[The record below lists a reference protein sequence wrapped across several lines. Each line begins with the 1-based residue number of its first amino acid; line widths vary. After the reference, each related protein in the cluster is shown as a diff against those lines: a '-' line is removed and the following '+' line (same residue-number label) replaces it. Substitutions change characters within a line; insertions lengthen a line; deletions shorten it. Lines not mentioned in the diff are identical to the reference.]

1 MKTALVF
8 LLLPLIAGVSLADD
22 RPGED
27 SMFGSPEASTAAAAS
42 APSVPASG
50 RLDSRSADE
59 AQELTPGRSRDAFAS
74 GAVANDALQIG
85 GTFYQRWIASKPEGQ
100 KLGNSPESMP
110 LQFDA
115 YMDARPNDR
124 VRGYVQERILY
135 DPTLDQY
142 GNSTKG
148 SGLGNQQFSSN
159 SGAPS
164 SLPTGA
170 TAQATS
176 NPMAVLD
183 QAWLKFDLGH
193 DVFVT
198 AGKQHVKWGV
208 SRFWNPT
215 DFLSTMKR
223 DPLLPYD
230 LRLGNTM
237 VRLAMPLEKFGAN
250 FYAITLIDNPQPA
263 SAVGQ
268 LGEAARVEKLFG
280 NTEVG
285 LEALGRGGAPPTF
298 GGDVSSPLG
307 PFDVYAEAALFGGSP
322 VPVYQLNGTPTT
334 GESISSL
341 YSMSN
346 PRGAF
351 VQTSGGIRYEFPWM
365 ENRQA
370 TAGAE
375 YFYNQEGYNNGKI
388 YPVLIFTGAYQP
400 FYTGRHYGAV
410 YVTAEGPDQF
420 KHTSYT
426 FSTIGNLSD
435 GSFITRVDFSWRFL
449 TYLTFEA
456 YGDEH
461 YGTKG
466 GEFNFELHTP
476 ALINGTAAIPPISV
490 PTTLYDVGLGLRL
503 SF

>member
-1 MKTALVF
+1 MRA
-8 LLLPLIAGVSLADD
+8 LLLAGLVLAARTARAGD
-22 RPGED
+22 RPAED
-27 SMFGSPEASTAAAAS
+27 AMFGEPAASTAAAA
-42 APSVPASG
+42 PVREPAAKAG
-50 RLDSRSADE
+50 EGRSADE
-59 AQELTPGRSRDAFAS
+59 GRELTPGRSLDAFVS
-74 GAVANDALQIG
+74 GAVANDALSIG
-85 GTFYQRWIASKPEGQ
+85 GSYYQRWIVSKPEGVSG
-100 KLGNSPESMP
+100 KNTPESMP

-115 YMDARPNDR
+115 YMDVRPSDR
-124 VRGYVQERILY
+124 VRGYIQERVLY

-148 SGLGNQQFSSN
+148 AGLGNSQYSSN

-164 SLPTGA
+164 SLPSGA
-170 TAQATS
+170 TAQTTT
-176 NPMAVLD
+176 NPTTALD

-215 DFLSTMKR
+215 DFLSTQQR

-237 VRLAMPLEKFGAN
+237 IKLALPLEKIGGN
-250 FYAITLIDNPQPA
+250 LYAITLLDNPAPA
-263 SAVGQ
+263 STVGQ
-268 LGEAARVEKLFG
+268 LGEAVRVEKLVG
-280 NTEVG
+280 SAEVG
-285 LEALGRGGAPPTF
+285 AEALARGGLPPTF
-298 GGDVSSPLG
+298 GADVSAPAG

-322 VPVYQLNGTPTT
+322 APQYSLTGTPAA
-334 GESISSL
+334 GQSLSSL
-341 YSMSN
+341 YTTTN
-346 PRGAF
+346 PRGPF
-351 VQTSGGIRYEFPWM
+351 VQASGGARYDFAWM
-365 ENRQA
+365 ANRQA

-375 YFYNQEGYNNGKI
+375 YFYNQLGYTKGAI
-388 YPVLIFTGAYQP
+388 YPVLIFNGAYRP

-435 GSFITRVDFSWRFL
+435 GSFISRVDFSWRFL

-476 ALINGTAAIPPISV
+476 ALTNGSAAVPPISI
-490 PTTLYDVGLGLRL
+490 PTTLYDVGMGLRL

>member
-1 MKTALVF
+1 MTVLV
-8 LLLPLIAGVSLADD
+8 LLLALSGAARAGD
-22 RPGED
+22 RPNED
-27 SMFGSPEASTAAAAS
+27 SMFGAPAASTATAAAAQ
-42 APSVPASG
+42 AEE
-50 RLDSRSADE
+50 RSRDE
-59 AQELTPGRSRDAFAS
+59 ANELTPGRSRDAFAS
-74 GAVANDALQIG
+74 GEAANDALSIG
-85 GTFYQRWIASKPEGQ
+85 GTFYQRWIVSKPEGTSA
-100 KLGNSPESMP
+100 KNTPESMP

-142 GNSTKG
+142 GNPTKG
-148 SGLGNQQFSSN
+148 AGLGNLQYSSN

-164 SLPTGA
+164 SLPTG
-170 TAQATS
+170 TTSQAAS

-215 DFLSTMKR
+215 DFLSSQRR

-230 LRLGNTM
+230 LRLGDTM
-237 VRLAMPLEKFGAN
+237 VKLALPLEKYGAN
-250 FYAITLIDNPQPA
+250 LYAITLLDNPAPA
-263 SAVGQ
+263 STVGQ
-268 LGEAARVEKLFG
+268 LGEAVRVEKLVG
-280 NTEVG
+280 NAEIGV
-285 LEALGRGGAPPTF
+285 EALGRGSAPPTF
-298 GGDVSSPLG
+298 GADVSAPAG
-307 PFDVYAEAALFGGSP
+307 PFDLYAEAALFGGSTGP
-322 VPVYQLNGTPTT
+322 RYQLT
-334 GESISSL
+334 GAPAAGEEISSL
-341 YSMSN
+341 YTASN
-346 PRGAF
+346 PRGPF
-351 VQTSGGIRYEFPWM
+351 VQASGGAKYDFPWM

-375 YFYNQEGYNNGKI
+375 YFFNQLGYSKGSI
-388 YPVLIFTGAYQP
+388 YPVLIFTGNYQP
-400 FYTGRHYGAV
+400 FYTGRHYGAL
-410 YVTAEGPDQF
+410 YLTAEGPDQF

-426 FSTIGNLSD
+426 FSTLGNLSD
-435 GSFITRVDFSWRFL
+435 GSFISRVDFSWRFL

-456 YGDEH
+456 YADEH

-476 ALINGTAAIPPISV
+476 ALTNQGAAVPPINV
-490 PTTLYDVGLGLRL
+490 PTTLYDLGMGLRL